1 MAPEP
6 SMDLPEITQ
15 RLARRYGPSVAGWCA
30 GLPALIRAMSQEWAL
45 EPGEP
50 FAAGNSSV
58 AIRCTRPGGSPA
70 VLKLSPDFSVV
81 AEQVESLQLF
91 AAGGRVPAVLAA
103 NAGTGAVLLE
113 LIEPGTT
120 AGELQP
126 PPSAREWASLLSA
139 LHKVPVPPGYPHDL
153 RTQCEGFFDR
163 IGRRVAEPEI
173 GRWVTAADVARGAER
188 YEALLATGSARVLLH
203 GDLHLANV
211 LDGGVLSGGVLS
223 GGVLSGG
230 VLDGGALDDGVL
242 DGGALRRLVA
252 IDPRACVGDPCFD
265 AVDYLLDGAGRDG
278 TDGIDARCAALAAA
292 SRLDAGRLHDWCR
305 AVAPIV
311 AIIHIRRSE
320 SLRRSDSLRR
330 PDWQEAV
337 AELLALASE

>member
-1 MAPEP
+1 
-6 SMDLPEITQ
+6 MDLQEITQ
-15 RLARRYGPSVAGWCA
+15 RLTRRFEPGIAQWCA
-30 GLPALIRAMSQEWAL
+30 QIPALAL
-45 EPGEP
+45 GLAGRWGLSLGEAFP
-50 FAAGNSSV
+50 AGNSSV
-58 AIRCTRPGGSPA
+58 AIRCTRSDGPPA
-70 VLKLSPDFSVV
+70 VLKLSPDLPVV
-81 AEQVESLQLF
+81 AEQVQTLRLF

-103 NAGTGAVLLE
+103 DVAAGAVLLE

-120 AGELQP
+120 ADELRP
-126 PPSAREWASLLSA
+126 PPSAREWASLLAA
-139 LHKVPVPPGYPHDL
+139 LHTVPVPPGYPHDL
-153 RTQCEGFFDR
+153 RAQCQGFFDR

-173 GRWVTAADVARGAER
+173 GRWVTAADVARGAIR
-188 YEALLATGSARVLLH
+188 CEALLATESTRVLLH

-211 LDGGVLSGGVLS
+211 LDGGVL
-223 GGVLSGG
+223 
-230 VLDGGALDDGVL
+230 DGGVL

-305 AVAPIV
+305 AIAPIM
-311 AIIHIRRSE
+311 AIIH
-320 SLRRSDSLRR
+320 LRRPDSLKR

-337 AELLALASE
+337 AELLALASA

>member
-1 MAPEP
+1 
-6 SMDLPEITQ
+6 MDLQEITQ
-15 RLARRYGPSVAGWCA
+15 RLARRFEPGIAQWCA
-30 GLPALIRAMSQEWAL
+30 QIPALAL
-45 EPGEP
+45 GLAGRWGLSLGEAFP
-50 FAAGNSSV
+50 AGNSSV
-58 AIRCTRPGGSPA
+58 AIRCTRSDGTPA
-70 VLKLSPDFSVV
+70 VLKLSPDLPVV
-81 AEQVESLQLF
+81 AEQVQTLRLF
-91 AAGGRVPAVLAA
+91 AVGGRVPAVLAA
-103 NAGTGAVLLE
+103 DVAAGAVLLE

-139 LHKVPVPPGYPHDL
+139 LHTVPVPPGYPHDL
-153 RTQCEGFFDR
+153 RAQCQGFFDR

-211 LDGGVLSGGVLS
+211 LDGGVLSAGALDGNVP
-223 GGVLSGG
+223 
-230 VLDGGALDDGVL
+230 DGGA
-242 DGGALRRLVA
+242 ARRLVA

-292 SRLDAGRLHDWCR
+292 SGLDAGRLHDWCR

-311 AIIHIRRSE
+311 AIMH
-320 SLRRSDSLRR
+320 LRRPDSLRR

>member
-15 RLARRYGPSVAGWCA
+15 RLARRYEPGIAQWCA
-30 GLPALIRAMSQEWAL
+30 QIPALAL
-45 EPGEP
+45 GLAGRWGLSLGEAFP
-50 FAAGNSSV
+50 AGNSSV
-58 AIRCTRPGGSPA
+58 AIRCTRSDGPPA
-70 VLKLSPDFSVV
+70 VLKLSPDLPVV
-81 AEQVESLQLF
+81 AEQVQTLRLF

-103 NAGTGAVLLE
+103 DVAAGAVLLE
-113 LIEPGTT
+113 LIDPGTT

-139 LHKVPVPPGYPHDL
+139 LHRVPVPPGYPHDL

-223 GGVLSGG
+223 GGVLDGGALDGG
-230 VLDGGALDDGVL
+230 VLDGGVL

-320 SLRRSDSLRR
+320 SLRR